1 MWDRFPQA
9 VKARSSLL
17 ITRFDKLTSEK
28 DKSRVLKRVKK
39 ETDGL
44 FGGTFPISLTQALA
58 AGEDEAK
65 WDASGAAA
73 FTEHLIATVQE
84 LTQTVAN
91 MDQSL
96 YVARPETGVIAPVQ
110 ASKESTL
117 VLENPVV
124 EGADQNQPATMP
136 RRVVAA
142 DRSARPRP
150 TRDPN
155 AMTHPSQRLG
165 QNQVE
170 TPMNEET
177 QTQIAS

>member
-1 MWDRFPQA
+1 
-9 VKARSSLL
+9 
-17 ITRFDKLTSEK
+17 
-28 DKSRVLKRVKK
+28 
-39 ETDGL
+39 
-44 FGGTFPISLTQALA
+44 
-58 AGEDEAK
+58 
-65 WDASGAAA
+65 
-73 FTEHLIATVQE
+73 
-84 LTQTVAN
+84 
-91 MDQSL
+91 
-96 YVARPETGVIAPVQ
+96 VIAPVQ